1 MIHQA
6 LNYTHSGS
14 MNYNGFGDQDE
25 AMKEILKKHPET
37 ILITGH
43 IHNPFGTV
51 EIMDS
56 LYGTLVDVP
65 VFTSKGLG
73 YEVYVYDTEAVF
85 RARNY
90 STQEWLP
97 DYDAIIE
104 LDTLPSLAARTE
116 SLNEEDY
123 AAASWAEAYPKLETL
138 KSSAQEIQNLTFGSF
153 GSQSRFDINVLQKQ
167 YVNAFALLKEKPD
180 INYSR
185 LQTAVDAANS
195 REQAGDLDGLDSIVQ
210 DEFRAAL
217 AA

>member
-1 MIHQA
+1 
-6 LNYTHSGS
+6 
-14 MNYNGFGDQDE
+14 
-25 AMKEILKKHPET
+25 MKEILKKHPET

-73 YEVYVYDTEAVF
+73 YEVYVYDTEVVF

-123 AAASWAEAYPKLETL
+123 AAASWL
-138 KSSAQEIQNLTFGSF
+138 KRIQNLKRS
-153 GSQSRFDINVLQKQ
+153 K
-167 YVNAFALLKEKPD
+167 ALHRK
-180 INYSR
+180 
-185 LQTAVDAANS
+185 
-195 REQAGDLDGLDSIVQ
+195 
-210 DEFRAAL
+210 FRI
-217 AA
+217 